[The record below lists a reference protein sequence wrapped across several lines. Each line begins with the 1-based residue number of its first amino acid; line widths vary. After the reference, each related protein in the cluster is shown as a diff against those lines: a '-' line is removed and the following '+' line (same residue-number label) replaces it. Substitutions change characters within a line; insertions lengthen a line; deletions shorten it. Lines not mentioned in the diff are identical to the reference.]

1 MSSAASIWQRQLQ
14 PKFGTV
20 HSQKQP
26 DAFELDLPLVGNLL
40 GLLAHD
46 LRNPLSALHSN
57 VSFLSSTLE
66 ETDGDVQEALSDGLV
81 SCEGLR
87 HIIDNLD
94 LLGQYMRGAS
104 QPPRVK
110 LSLASLIE
118 DSVGRCQR
126 SAASY
131 GVTLRV
137 QISERDQRQQVIGI
151 RELLAR
157 ALVNLV
163 QNCIQYSASNAVVV
177 LFARTLPGE
186 VQIMVADQGVPFE
199 PSDSLRLFSPAGQVA
214 SKASHS
220 GSRYGRGLG
229 LLASRIAATATGAQV
244 GTTEAPEAPFTN
256 CFTLSVPAGEN
267 NA

>member
-1 MSSAASIWQRQLQ
+1 
-14 PKFGTV
+14 V
-20 HSQKQP
+20 HSQKHP
-26 DAFELDLPLVGNLL
+26 DAFELDLPLVGHLL

-57 VSFLSSTLE
+57 VSFLSSALQ

-94 LLGQYMRGAS
+94 LLGQYMRGSS

-110 LSLASLIE
+110 LSVASLIE
-118 DSVGRCQR
+118 DAVGRCQR

-137 QISERDQRQQVIGI
+137 QIAEREQRQQVTGI

-163 QNCIQYSASNAVVV
+163 QNCIQYSASNALVVV
-177 LFARTLPGE
+177 FARAVPGGM
-186 VQIMVADQGVPFE
+186 QIQVADQGTPFDS
-199 PSDSLRLFSPAGQVA
+199 SDSLRLFSPAGQVV

-229 LLASRIAATATGAQV
+229 LLAARIAASATGAEV
-244 GTTEAPEAPFTN
+244 GTTQPPDAAYSN
-256 CFTLSVPAGEN
+256 CFTLDVPAG
-267 NA
+267 